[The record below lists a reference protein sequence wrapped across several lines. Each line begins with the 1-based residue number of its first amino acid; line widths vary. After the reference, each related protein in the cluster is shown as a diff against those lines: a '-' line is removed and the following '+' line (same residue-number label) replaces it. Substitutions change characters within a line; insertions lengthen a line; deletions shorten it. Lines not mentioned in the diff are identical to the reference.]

1 MTKTSGVAMVG
12 HETQPATET
21 ADDLAVAEGLASKEA
36 AGGRGRLGGA
46 FLDAVQADFAAH
58 GAGVIARIREEKPE
72 TYLKLVAA
80 VTPKDLSASTNAM
93 DELSNEQLI
102 ERIRAL
108 DTVIRPLLEKKARA
122 RRKPTSKP

>member
-1 MTKTSGVAMVG
+1 MVG
-12 HETQPATET
+12 HEMEPATET
-21 ADDLAVAEGLASKEA
+21 VDDLGVAEGLAPKQPA
-36 AGGRGRLGGA
+36 NGRGRLGGA

-80 VTPKDLSASTNAM
+80 ITPKDLSATANAT
-93 DELSNEQLI
+93 DGLSDEQLI

-108 DTVIRPLLEKKARA
+108 DTVIRPLIEGKARTRLPKRLVKA
-122 RRKPTSKP
+122 DR

>member
-1 MTKTSGVAMVG
+1 MVG
-12 HETQPATET
+12 HEAQAATDT
-21 ADDLAVAEGLASKEA
+21 ADDFAGAEGLAPKQPV
-36 AGGRGRLGGA
+36 GGRGRLGGT

-72 TYLKLVAA
+72 TYLKLVATI
-80 VTPKDLSASTNAM
+80 TPKDLSATTNAM

-108 DTVIRPLLEKKARA
+108 DTVIRPLLAKKARA